1 MLNNY
6 RPISKLYV
14 LNKVLESIVSQQ
26 LKDFLS
32 TNSILSEFQ
41 SGFRKQHSTSAA
53 ALKVVNDFIEFLD
66 NKQHCAALFVGLSKA
81 FDTVDHA
88 LLLERL
94 CSIGLSD
101 QAVGWF
107 KNYQT
112 DQSVCEQKVLLLALL
127 MYPRVCHR
135 DRF

>member
-41 SGFRKQHSTSAA
+41 SGFRKQHSTSTS
-53 ALKVVNDFIEFLD
+53 ALNVVNDFIEFLD
-66 NKQHCAALFVGLSKA
+66 NKQRLTKRLSI
-81 FDTVDHA
+81 
-88 LLLERL
+88 RW
-94 CSIGLSD
+94 IMP
-101 QAVGWF
+101 
-107 KNYQT
+107 Y
-112 DQSVCEQKVLLLALL
+112 
-127 MYPRVCHR
+127 Y
-135 DRF
+135 